1 MNTTSHRKA
10 WKKKLIGKREKNLL
24 PHKIIAFPDRKTQF
38 TADMADSDNIMT
50 IAANAGTA
58 LHSNNNAAISLVGY
72 ILPEG
77 Y

>member
-1 MNTTSHRKA
+1 M
-10 WKKKLIGKREKNLL
+10 I
-24 PHKIIAFPDRKTQF
+24 
-38 TADMADSDNIMT
+38 

-58 LHSNNNAAISLVGY
+58 LHSNNNAAISLAGY